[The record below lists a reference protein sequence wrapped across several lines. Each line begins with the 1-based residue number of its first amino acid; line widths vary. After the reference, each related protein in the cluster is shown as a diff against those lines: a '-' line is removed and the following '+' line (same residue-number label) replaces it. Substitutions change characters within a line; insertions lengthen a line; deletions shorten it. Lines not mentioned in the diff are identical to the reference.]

1 MNLDPELLMRL
12 REEQLDLRN
21 EDFSRYAYKKGNRYA
36 PDMYVGQDNKIYKN
50 DLNLIKQDRYNN
62 INLKKLL
69 SEDNNIENMDYMGSG
84 LVGGARIGGARIGG
98 ELDFLYDDEF
108 GGAAQ
113 RLTKKVLKEN
123 WKMRKGNYV
132 GFEAYYKRL
141 VEKRKPKA
149 KKPAKK
155 AAKKAV
161 KKMAKPATPAQIKK
175 LEEKLALLYDRLE
188 KHRTGTKAREN
199 VARMIKKNEERLRKY
214 KASRK
219 GMKGGNMIYDFDEV
233 DRFDFHDYL

>member
-84 LVGGARIGGARIGG
+84 LVGGARIGG
-98 ELDFLYDDEF
+98 ELDFLYDDDEF

-141 VEKRKPKA
+141 VEKRKQKA

-161 KKMAKPATPAQIKK
+161 KKMATPAQIRK
-175 LEEKLALLYDRLE
+175 LEEKLAKLVERL
-188 KHRTGTKAREN
+188 KTHRVGTKVRDN